1 MGSLFRSAKKC
12 GLKVFVSSLSLI
24 SWPEASI
31 FLLVLPR
38 SKEPE
43 MFSIITEA
51 HHQLPPASRSSSDR
65 SDSSTGGQPVSMMPS
80 AKTEAKMF
88 GSNLYWEEEVK
99 NSSTTLPLDL
109 DLSLDLAK
117 KLLLADQTMGLE
129 STQMCGSTFQSQGS
143 AGAANS
149 ASNPRFKTEICR
161 NFKEK
166 GNCLYGELCQFAHG
180 KHELRKDV
188 IRHNK
193 YKTKLCQ
200 KYWINGYCAYGPRCN
215 FIHDTDR
222 RHAMTNQSGNIT
234 GLRAPGNIPTAYYK
248 TAAEVIAAAVKKSN
262 LAETGG
268 ESSGSDEG
276 GNRGAPFVFSNPYRD
291 GGNLMGLDKFPTF
304 FPRGYNQGEIT
315 PRPPCGPIGSGRP
328 SEKMTTPGV

>member
-1 MGSLFRSAKKC
+1 M
-12 GLKVFVSSLSLI
+12 
-24 SWPEASI
+24 
-31 FLLVLPR
+31 
-38 SKEPE
+38 
-43 MFSIITEA
+43 
-51 HHQLPPASRSSSDR
+51 SRSSSDR
-65 SDSSTGGQPVSMMPS
+65 SDSSTGGHPVSTL
-80 AKTEAKMF
+80 KTEQKMY
-88 GSNLYWEEEVK
+88 GSNLYWEEEHLETSLHGGSDPGMLDPPPWELDGK
-99 NSSTTLPLDL
+99 NTSNTLDL

-117 KLLLADQTMGLE
+117 KLLLANQTMGLE
-129 STQMCGSTFQSQGS
+129 GSQMFESSYQPRGSGGTTSSST
-143 AGAANS
+143 S

-200 KYWINGYCAYGPRCN
+200 KYWISGYCAYGPRCN

-222 RHAMTNQSGNIT
+222 RHVMTNQSGNLT
-234 GLRAPGNIPTAYYK
+234 GLRAPGNVTTAYYK
-248 TAAEVIAAAVKKSN
+248 TAAEVIAAVKRSN
-262 LAETGG
+262 LTETG
-268 ESSGSDEG
+268 ESSGSDDG
-276 GNRGAPFVFSNPYRD
+276 GNPAAPFVFSNPYRD

-304 FPRGYNQGEIT
+304 FPRGYNTPGEMNH
-315 PRPPCGPIGSGRP
+315 RPPCGPIGSGRP